1 MAHVLAKDLREAVL
15 QSALEGKITET
26 LSLDT
31 SPFENI
37 KQFKKEKEYLLQKK
51 NMKERNQFN
60 PIKEEELTFKIPDT
74 WQWIR
79 INDIGIYKKG
89 PFGSAL
95 TKGMFVPKSKDSVKV
110 YEQKNA
116 IQKNWK
122 LGNYYI
128 KRDYYETKMSGFS
141 VETGDIIVSCAGTI
155 GETYILPEGIET
167 GIINQA
173 LMRMNIVP
181 SLNIDY
187 FMLVFDHIL
196 KEEAKKNSGGTAIK
210 NIPPFEVFKAMP
222 IPLPPIEEQARIV
235 ARVDE
240 LMAKID
246 EYEKLENE
254 LVELKKNFPGDMKAA
269 VLQAA
274 IQGKLT
280 EQKSTEFIS
289 KVDREVISD
298 EYDTFDIP
306 DNWQWNTINSVMNIT
321 TGLTFNKLD
330 QRPAGPN
337 TLRVLRGGNILDN
350 FNYGL
355 FENDVYV
362 TYRDKHI
369 PLLKDDVITP
379 AVTSMEKM
387 CKVGYIEKNLPNT
400 TAGGFVYILRTKDA
414 EVLDPRYMM
423 YFFNSAFNRNN
434 CNVNIHKS
442 GQAFYNLKKSGM
454 VNQPIP
460 LPPIEEQRRIVEKL
474 DKLLPLCEELE
485 KKVV

>member
-1 MAHVLAKDLREAVL
+1 MAHVLAKDLRESVL
-15 QSALEGKITET
+15 QAAFKGRLTDRVITD
-26 LSLDT
+26 SVV
-31 SPFENI
+31 NI
-37 KQFKKEKEYLLQKK
+37 KSSFTEEPPFDIPESWGWFNLRDLVWNRKQK
-51 NMKERNQFN
+51 
-60 PIKEEELTFKIPDT
+60 TPDKLFSY
-74 WQWIR
+74 I
-79 INDIGIYKKG
+79 DIGSIDNINQK
-89 PFGSAL
+89 L
-95 TKGMFVPKSKDSVKV
+95 NDSENLIEPNKAPSRARKV
-110 YEQKNA
+110 
-116 IQKNWK
+116 
-122 LGNYYI
+122 
-128 KRDYYETKMSGFS
+128 
-141 VETGDIIVSCAGTI
+141 VEYGDIIYSTVRPYLHNMAIIDRKFSHEPIASTGFATMVCNNGVLNK
-155 GETYILPEGIET
+155 YLFLYLKSPEFDKYANDTSNAKGVAYPA
-167 GIINQA
+167 IN
-173 LMRMNIVP
+173 
-181 SLNIDY
+181 D
-187 FMLVFDHIL
+187 
-196 KEEAKKNSGGTAIK
+196 KKLYA
-210 NIPPFEVFKAMP
+210 AA

-269 VLQAA
+269 VLQATM
-274 IQGKLT
+274 QGKLT
-280 EQKSTEFIS
+280 EQKSTELIS
-289 KVDREVISD
+289 KVKREAISD

-306 DNWQWNTINSVMNIT
+306 DNWQWNTIDSVMNVT

-330 QRPAGPN
+330 QRPAGSN

-387 CKVGYIEKNLPNT
+387 CKVGYIEKDLPNI
-400 TAGGFVYILRTKDA
+400 TAGGFVYILRAKDTEA
-414 EVLDPRYMM
+414 LNPRYMM

-454 VNQPIP
+454 VTQPIP

-474 DKLLPLCEELE
+474 DKILPLCEELE
-485 KKVV
+485 KEIA